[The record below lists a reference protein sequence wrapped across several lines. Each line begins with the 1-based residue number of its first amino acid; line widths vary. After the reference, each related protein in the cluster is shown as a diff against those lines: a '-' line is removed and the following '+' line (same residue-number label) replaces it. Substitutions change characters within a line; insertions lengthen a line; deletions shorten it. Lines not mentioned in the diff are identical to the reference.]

1 MPYIG
6 NQPAESFT
14 SFATQEFSTSA
25 TTSYTLDHAV
35 TNENEIALFINNVR
49 QQPGSGKAYT
59 ATGTALTL
67 SAATA
72 STDTMY
78 CVFLGRALQTV
89 NPAGGSIGSSQLSA
103 DAITGQTALTAE
115 PDDTD
120 EFLVSDAGT
129 LKRID
134 YSLIKGGGRFTLV
147 STGTISGGA
156 TYIDLDDVFTATYKN
171 YLLVYTGVDVNTDG
185 ADLHIQV
192 KTSSGLVSGGSDYVY
207 GYGQIASNNNIS
219 SSYDTGNSYYRLNN
233 SGVGNAATESASGT
247 VLFYEPRSTSH
258 YHLMEGHQVSLS
270 TGVDALSNWSVGAA
284 KTTTALTGLRFK
296 AASGNL
302 DAGVLKLYGAND

>member
-1 MPYIG
+1 MTSILKADTIQDTDGNNIINESSDTITIG
-6 NQPAESFT
+6 ASGDTITIPSG
-14 SFATQEFSTSA
+14 ATI
-25 TTSYTLDHAV
+25 
-35 TNENEIALFINNVR
+35 TNN
-49 QQPGSGKAYT
+49 GT
-59 ATGTALTL
+59 ATG
-67 SAATA
+67 
-72 STDTMY
+72 
-78 CVFLGRALQTV
+78 F
-89 NPAGGSIGSSQLSA
+89 
-103 DAITGQTALTAE
+103 
-115 PDDTD
+115 
-120 EFLVSDAGT
+120 
-129 LKRID
+129 
-134 YSLIKGGGRFTLV
+134 GGRFTLV
-147 STGTISGGA
+147 STGTIAGGA

-233 SGVGNAATESASGT
+233 SGVGNQATESASGT

-270 TGVDALSNWSVGAA
+270 TGADALSNWSVGAA
-284 KTTTALTGLRFK
+284 KTTTALTGIRLK
-296 AASGNL
+296 SSTGNL

>member
-120 EFLVSDAGT
+120 EFLVLDAGT

-192 KTSSGLVSGGSDYVY
+192 KTSSGLVSGGSDYTY
-207 GYGQIASNNNIS
+207 AYGQIASNNNIS

-302 DAGVLKLYGAND
+302 DAGVLKLYGAKD

>member
-6 NQPAESFT
+6 NQPSESFT

-185 ADLHIQV
+185 TDLHIQV

-207 GYGQIASNNNIS
+207 AYGQIASNNNIS

>member
-6 NQPAESFT
+6 NQPSESFT

-89 NPAGGSIGSSQLSA
+89 NPAGGSIGRSQLSA

-185 ADLHIQV
+185 TDLHIQV

>member
-185 ADLHIQV
+185 TDLHIQV

-207 GYGQIASNNNIS
+207 AYGQIASNNNIS

-284 KTTTALTGLRFK
+284 KTTTALTGIRLK
-296 AASGNL
+296 SSTGNL

>member
-1 MPYIG
+1 MTSILKADTIQDTDGNNIINESGNTITIG
-6 NQPAESFT
+6 ASGDTVNIPSG
-14 SFATQEFSTSA
+14 ATF
-25 TTSYTLDHAV
+25 
-35 TNENEIALFINNVR
+35 NV
-49 QQPGSGKAYT
+49 Q
-59 ATGTALTL
+59 GTA
-67 SAATA
+67 
-72 STDTMY
+72 
-78 CVFLGRALQTV
+78 G
-89 NPAGGSIGSSQLSA
+89 
-103 DAITGQTALTAE
+103 TGLNT
-115 PDDTD
+115 
-120 EFLVSDAGT
+120 S
-129 LKRID
+129 
-134 YSLIKGGGRFTLV
+134 GRFTLV
-147 STGTISGGA
+147 STGTIPGGA

-185 ADLHIQV
+185 TDLHIQV

-233 SGVGNAATESASGT
+233 SGVGNQATESASGT

-258 YHLMEGHQVSLS
+258 YHLMEGHQASLS